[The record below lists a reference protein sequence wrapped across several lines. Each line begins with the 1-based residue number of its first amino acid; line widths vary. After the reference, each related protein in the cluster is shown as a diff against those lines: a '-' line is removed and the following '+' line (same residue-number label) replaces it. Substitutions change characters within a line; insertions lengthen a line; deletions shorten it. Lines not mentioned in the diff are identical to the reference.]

1 MKKLFYYVLA
11 ITVAAIAAVS
21 CNKGEEDH
29 IVKEDTSF
37 CYTFTIADD
46 ITKATLDGQGVQWV
60 DGDKVGMYIVE
71 SDGQTEVYTGF
82 ANVDVT
88 TSPKTIKL
96 YSKKAIPAGAIA
108 YTYFPQ
114 HSNENKTATV
124 IRFDAEQ
131 QGGGKSVMPMVGLPF
146 TVETAVSL
154 SGNSAQTNGV
164 IHFLNL
170 GAIIDFKV
178 FGENFNTETIQSIK
192 FKATGK
198 KVNNEAVNPVSVC
211 GHATLDVTQIN
222 LQNSSCLDLAF
233 NDAEHVSDSAVVMQ
247 QVPVAAGSDDATS
260 IYMVVAPGSYSGAIT
275 IETDA
280 AYYTF
285 PFDYTKGISL
295 SRNTVKHISIDLA
308 NCTSRVEKPQ
318 SFTWDLSIDQTVS
331 ASTLELAWNY
341 RGVTMV
347 AAKADAST
355 NANNYYPGTTGKTY
369 TSTRFYT
376 SSTLTITPYT
386 GSSIAYVE
394 FLATQNSYATAL
406 KDSEWTNATTSA
418 VSNNEK
424 LIKVTPTNGANAFYA
439 TIGATCGFTSVT
451 VYYTGELGEEQ
462 GGPVEANIYFNPDSK
477 EVSWDEIDNFE
488 KPAMVKPEDFDGT
501 FTWSSSN
508 EDVATVDNNGD
519 ITFVGNGTTTIT
531 ASYSLTAKY
540 LSGSASYVLT
550 VTGKP
555 AEKGESGENPY
566 TVADALTV
574 IDALDD
580 GETTADTVYVQGV
593 ISEVISYSYNKITY
607 NIIDEGTSVSSFIQ
621 VYNGKGLNGADFTSI
636 NDLGVGDEVIVKGIL
651 QKYVKNNV
659 VTPEFSSGSK
669 LFSLNRAPYF
679 NAVLSQDAFDYTGGT
694 ATLTISTN
702 VSWTASIDNGA
713 ALTYGPDTASSA
725 SGTTDAEITVII
737 PEDEEGN
744 TYTLSF
750 ITDPD
755 LSPESFTITQTP
767 EGTYPKGSEQNPY
780 TIAEGLAVI
789 NALDNN
795 GTTLNEV
802 HVQGVISEVISYNA
816 NYHSITYIIT
826 ADGNTSDSFIQVYG
840 GLNFE
845 GNDPFISKN
854 DLQVGNGVVVKG
866 TLKKFVSGTTVT
878 PEIDKNSHLVSLN
891 QNAFFIAEISSNEI
905 SYNGGEL
912 TMTISSSIEWDAS
925 IDNGATLKI
934 GNDAAAA
941 SVSALGCKLITVSI
955 PQNNDGATYTISFH
969 SDEGETQDDIVITQS
984 AQPSGTTTYT
994 KVTST
999 PSDWSGTYI
1008 LVYEE
1013 SSTSG
1018 KVCKAGID
1026 AASNFE
1032 TATIASSVITSNDLS
1047 ACEVEIAAITINNN
1061 SGYSI
1066 KALGGD
1072 NKDKY
1077 LEGKGNNSNGTTFAA
1092 SASKVTTLSLSNG
1105 VVTIT
1110 NNTNIFA
1117 FNSASDNLRWR
1128 FFKSST
1134 ASGSAYKKPALYK
1147 KN

>member
-71 SDGQTEVYTGF
+71 SDGQTEVHTGF

-154 SGNSAQTNGV
+154 SGNSAQTNGE

-767 EGTYPKGSEQNPY
+767 AGTYPKGSEQNPY
-780 TIAEGLAVI
+780 TASEAATLA
-789 NALDNN
+789 
-795 GTTLNEV
+795 LN
-802 HVQGVISEVISYNA
+802 
-816 NYHSITYIIT
+816 
-826 ADGNTSDSFIQVYG
+826 GNTGTYYISGYVSKVQNQYSASYGTANMWLSDNEDDA
-840 GLNFE
+840 LTFE
-845 GNDPFISKN
+845 GYHIKYFNDI
-854 DLQVGNGVVVKG
+854 DWVTGNGEIAVGDLVIIYG
-866 TLKKFVSGTTVT
+866 TLTVFNNTT
-878 PEIDKNSHLVSLN
+878 PETTSGYLVSLN
-891 QNAFFIAEISSNEI
+891 GKTKGLTPGSLTATPDNANKQITVTWGAATGTDSTI
-905 SYNGGEL
+905 SYVVTCGTQSYNADAAGSHTF
-912 TMTISSSIEWDAS
+912 TMSDYGLYSISVIASASDAISATIST
-925 IDNGATLKI
+925 NATLSNPSITTKDYYKLI
-934 GNDAAAA
+934 TNVNDITAGTYVVGALRSSSATNNFYFGKA
-941 SVSALGCKLITVSI
+941 SVSSGDWVVSDNYVTVA
-955 PQNNDGATYTISFH
+955 QDNNGVRRFEIASLPDGAVEFTFSGDNTNGFTISNGTKYLYYTEASSRKLSFDAKGSSQKWTVVAKSSPLISGGVCFSAVGTQPYTISEN
-969 SDEGETQDDIVITQS
+969 S
-984 AQPSGTTTYT
+984 
-994 KVTST
+994 
-999 PSDWSGTYI
+999 
-1008 LVYEE
+1008 
-1013 SSTSG
+1013 
-1018 KVCKAGID
+1018 
-1026 AASNFE
+1026 
-1032 TATIASSVITSNDLS
+1032 TATG
-1047 ACEVEIAAITINNN
+1047 AIR
-1061 SGYSI
+1061 GY
-1066 KALGGD
+1066 A
-1072 NKDKY
+1072 
-1077 LEGKGNNSNGTTFAA
+1077 
-1092 SASKVTTLSLSNG
+1092 
-1105 VVTIT
+1105 
-1110 NNTNIFA
+1110 NNTQYRAIY
-1117 FNSASDNLRWR
+1117 L
-1128 FFKSST
+1128 FK
-1134 ASGSAYKKPALYK
+1134 KV
-1147 KN
+1147 NE